1 MQKYK
6 LFSKYKLFNTKN
18 MEDNKNTTPEQLPL
32 VAKTMRV
39 EQSDHDLWN
48 RVKETLEENFGRKVP
63 DTEVFAEVMAR
74 YFLPQK
80 QNQAAAQQ
88 LQERDQKIADL
99 KQQLADAQQQLEQ
112 ARTDAN
118 TNAENANSQQL
129 DYENRLQQLQQDIDS
144 KTLKPGEHV
153 IAFRPGYYEVLQ
165 RVAELEGRRR
175 NQPWTPADVI
185 GFFTYSRFI
194 LGNLN
199 GDLNALPDSECRKIE
214 QQLGIS
220 LTGRKAPARK
230 EDAAL

>member
-1 MQKYK
+1 MDT
-6 LFSKYKLFNTKN
+6 NANPTN
-18 MEDNKNTTPEQLPL
+18 EQQPL

-39 EQSDHDLWN
+39 EQSDLDLWN
-48 RVKETLEENFGRKVP
+48 RVKETLEENFRRKVP
-63 DTEVFAEVMAR
+63 DTEVFAEVMNR

-99 KQQLADAQQQLEQ
+99 SQQLADTQQQLEQ

-153 IAFRPGYYEVLQ
+153 IAFRPGYFEVLQ

-185 GFFTYSRFI
+185 GFFTYSRFV

-220 LTGRKAPARK
+220 FNPRRAAQIQKK
-230 EDAAL
+230 EVEL

>member
-39 EQSDHDLWN
+39 EQSDLDLWN

-80 QNQAAAQQ
+80 QNQAATQQ

-99 KQQLADAQQQLEQ
+99 SQQLADAQQQLEQ

-118 TNAENANSQQL
+118 TNAQNAK
-129 DYENRLQQLQQDIDS
+129 DIDS

-165 RVAELEGRRR
+165 RVAELEGKRR

-220 LTGRKAPARK
+220 LTSRKAPARK

>member
-1 MQKYK
+1 
-6 LFSKYKLFNTKN
+6 
-18 MEDNKNTTPEQLPL
+18 METTDPKNTNATPEQLPL

-39 EQSDHDLWN
+39 EQSDLDLWN

-63 DTEVFAEVMAR
+63 DTEVFAEVMNR

-80 QNQAAAQQ
+80 QNQAA
-88 LQERDQKIADL
+88 
-99 KQQLADAQQQLEQ
+99 AQQQLEQ

-118 TNAENANSQQL
+118 TNAQNANAQQL
-129 DYENRLQQLQQDIDS
+129 DYENRLQQLQHDVDS

-153 IAFRPGYYEVLQ
+153 IAFRPGYFEVLQ

-175 NQPWTPADVI
+175 NQPWTPSDVI
-185 GFFTYSRFI
+185 GFFTYSRFV

>member
-1 MQKYK
+1 
-6 LFSKYKLFNTKN
+6 

-39 EQSDHDLWN
+39 EQSDLDLWN

-80 QNQAAAQQ
+80 QNQAATQQ

-99 KQQLADAQQQLEQ
+99 EQQLADTRLQLDQ

-165 RVAELEGRRR
+165 RVAQLEGKRRG
-175 NQPWTPADVI
+175 QPWTPSDVI

-194 LGNLN
+194 KGNLN
-199 GDLNALPDSECRKIE
+199 GDLNALPDSECRKVE

-220 LTGRKAPARK
+220 LDPRRAAAPQKK
-230 EDAAL
+230 EAAL

>member
-1 MQKYK
+1 METTDPK
-6 LFSKYKLFNTKN
+6 NT
-18 MEDNKNTTPEQLPL
+18 NTTPEQLPL

-39 EQSDHDLWN
+39 EQSDLDLWN

-80 QNQAAAQQ
+80 QNQAATQQ
-88 LQERDQKIADL
+88 LQERDTLIADL
-99 KQQLADAQQQLEQ
+99 RQQLADAQQQLEQ

-118 TNAENANSQQL
+118 TNAENANAQQL
-129 DYENRLQQLQQDIDS
+129 DYENRLQQLQHDVDS

-153 IAFRPGYYEVLQ
+153 IAFRPGYFEVLQ
-165 RVAELEGRRR
+165 RVAELEGKRR
-175 NQPWTPADVI
+175 NQPWTPSDVI
-185 GFFTYSRFI
+185 GFFTYSRFV

>member
-1 MQKYK
+1 METTDPK
-6 LFSKYKLFNTKN
+6 NT
-18 MEDNKNTTPEQLPL
+18 NTTPEQLPL

-39 EQSDHDLWN
+39 EQSDLDLWN

-63 DTEVFAEVMAR
+63 DTEVFAEVMNR

-99 KQQLADAQQQLEQ
+99 SQQLADTQQQLEQ

-118 TNAENANSQQL
+118 TNAQNANAQQL
-129 DYENRLQQLQQDIDS
+129 DYENRLQQLQHDIDS

-165 RVAELEGRRR
+165 RVAELEGKRR

-199 GDLNALPDSECRKIE
+199 GDLNALPNSECRKIE

-220 LTGRKAPARK
+220 FSPRRAAPIQKK
-230 EDAAL
+230 EVEL

>member
-1 MQKYK
+1 
-6 LFSKYKLFNTKN
+6 
-18 MEDNKNTTPEQLPL
+18 METTDPKNTNATPEQLPL

-39 EQSDHDLWN
+39 EQSDLDLWN

-63 DTEVFAEVMAR
+63 DTEVFAEVMNR

-88 LQERDQKIADL
+88 LQERDTLIADL
-99 KQQLADAQQQLEQ
+99 RQQLADAQQQLEQ
-112 ARTDAN
+112 A
-118 TNAENANSQQL
+118 
-129 DYENRLQQLQQDIDS
+129 NRLQQLQHDVDS

-153 IAFRPGYYEVLQ
+153 IAFRPGYFEVLQ

-175 NQPWTPADVI
+175 NQPWTPSDVI
-185 GFFTYSRFI
+185 GFFTYSRFV

>member
-1 MQKYK
+1 MDT
-6 LFSKYKLFNTKN
+6 NENPTN
-18 MEDNKNTTPEQLPL
+18 EQQPL

-39 EQSDHDLWN
+39 EQADLDLWN
-48 RVKETLEENFGRKVP
+48 RVKATLEENFGRKVP
-63 DTEVFAEVMAR
+63 DTEVFAEVMNR

-80 QNQAAAQQ
+80 QNQAATQQ
-88 LQERDQKIADL
+88 IQERDTLIADL
-99 KQQLADAQQQLEQ
+99 RQQLADAQQQLEQ
-112 ARTDAN
+112 ARADAN

-129 DYENRLQQLQQDIDS
+129 DYENRLQQLQQDVDS
-144 KTLKPGEHV
+144 KTLKEGEHV
-153 IAFRPGYYEVLQ
+153 IAFRPGYFEVLQ
-165 RVAELEGRRR
+165 RVAEIEGKRR

-220 LTGRKAPARK
+220 FNPRRAAPIQKK
-230 EDAAL
+230 EVEL

>member
-1 MQKYK
+1 MDT
-6 LFSKYKLFNTKN
+6 NENPTN
-18 MEDNKNTTPEQLPL
+18 EQQPL

-39 EQSDHDLWN
+39 EQADLDLWN
-48 RVKETLEENFGRKVP
+48 RVKATLEENFGRKVP
-63 DTEVFAEVMAR
+63 DTEVFAEVMNR

-80 QNQAAAQQ
+80 QNQAATQQ
-88 LQERDQKIADL
+88 IQERDTLIADL
-99 KQQLADAQQQLEQ
+99 RQQLADAQQQLEQ
-112 ARTDAN
+112 ARADAN

-129 DYENRLQQLQQDIDS
+129 DYENRLQQLQQDVDS
-144 KTLKPGEHV
+144 KTLKEGEHV

-165 RVAELEGRRR
+165 RVAEIEGKRR

-220 LTGRKAPARK
+220 FNPRRAAPIQKK
-230 EDAAL
+230 EVEL

>member
-1 MQKYK
+1 
-6 LFSKYKLFNTKN
+6 
-18 MEDNKNTTPEQLPL
+18 METNETPTNEQQPL

-39 EQSDHDLWN
+39 EQADLELWN
-48 RVKETLEENFGRKVP
+48 RVKATLEENFGRKVP
-63 DTEVFAEVMAR
+63 DTEVFAEVMNR

-80 QNQAAAQQ
+80 QNQAATQQ
-88 LQERDQKIADL
+88 IQERDTLIADL
-99 KQQLADAQQQLEQ
+99 RQQLADARQQLEQ
-112 ARTDAN
+112 ARADAN
-118 TNAENANSQQL
+118 TNAEATNAQQL
-129 DYENRLQQLQQDIDS
+129 DYEHCLQQLQQDVDS

-153 IAFRPGYYEVLQ
+153 IPFRPGYYEVLQ
-165 RVAELEGRRR
+165 RVAELEGKRR

-220 LTGRKAPARK
+220 FSPRRAAPIQKK
-230 EDAAL
+230 EVEL

>member
-1 MQKYK
+1 
-6 LFSKYKLFNTKN
+6 

-39 EQSDHDLWN
+39 EQSDLDLWN

-80 QNQAAAQQ
+80 QNQAATQQ

-99 KQQLADAQQQLEQ
+99 EQQLADTRLQLDQ
-112 ARTDAN
+112 ARADAN
-118 TNAENANSQQL
+118 SNAEATNAQQL
-129 DYENRLQQLQQDIDS
+129 DYENRLRQLQQESDS
-144 KTLKPGEHV
+144 KSLKEGEHV
-153 IAFRPGYYEVLQ
+153 IAFRPGYYEVLE
-165 RVAELEGRRR
+165 RVAQLEGKRRG
-175 NQPWTPADVI
+175 QPWTPSDVI

-194 LGNLN
+194 KGNLN
-199 GDLNALPDSECRKIE
+199 GDLNALPDSECRKVE

-220 LTGRKAPARK
+220 LDPRRAAAPQKK
-230 EDAAL
+230 EAAL

>member
-1 MQKYK
+1 MDT
-6 LFSKYKLFNTKN
+6 NENPTN
-18 MEDNKNTTPEQLPL
+18 EQQPL

-39 EQSDHDLWN
+39 EQADLDLWN
-48 RVKETLEENFGRKVP
+48 RVKATLEENFGRKVP
-63 DTEVFAEVMAR
+63 DTEVFAEVMNR

-80 QNQAAAQQ
+80 QNQAATQQ
-88 LQERDQKIADL
+88 IQERDTLIADL
-99 KQQLADAQQQLEQ
+99 RQQLADAQQQLEQ
-112 ARTDAN
+112 ARADAN

-129 DYENRLQQLQQDIDS
+129 DYENRLQQLQQDVDS
-144 KTLKPGEHV
+144 KTLKEGEHV

-165 RVAELEGRRR
+165 RVAELEGKRR

-220 LTGRKAPARK
+220 FNPRRAAPIQKK
-230 EDAAL
+230 EVEL